1 MYKDKK
7 ILAFVPARAG
17 SKRIKNKNKKL
28 LKGKP
33 LFTYSVLIA
42 KESKY
47 IDDVIVS
54 SDSQE
59 ILDMA
64 HNMNCIKNDLRP
76 EELSGDHAR
85 IVDAIIYEVN
95 NNHLDYDAVVLLQP
109 TSPYR
114 TVEMLDGAIEE
125 YFKKETSLI
134 TVIKAKETPLF
145 MRVINNGRLEKIL
158 NESSD
163 VRSQDFKDVY
173 KIIGS
178 IYINNLNTLTKDT
191 VLNENEIPY
200 IIDEKYE
207 IDIDTGEDF
216 KKAQK
221 VM

>member
-1 MYKDKK
+1 
-7 ILAFVPARAG
+7 
-17 SKRIKNKNKKL
+17 
-28 LKGKP
+28 
-33 LFTYSVLIA
+33 
-42 KESKY
+42 
-47 IDDVIVS
+47 
-54 SDSQE
+54 
-59 ILDMA
+59 
-64 HNMNCIKNDLRP
+64 MNCIKNDLRP

-95 NNHLDYDAVVLLQP
+95 HNHLDYDAVVLLQP

-178 IYINNLNTLTKDT
+178 IYINNFKRVSKSRTRSILFNSFFCIASFFFHFFNGFYSIIINT
-191 VLNENEIPY
+191 
-200 IIDEKYE
+200 
-207 IDIDTGEDF
+207 F
-216 KKAQK
+216 F
-221 VM
+221 